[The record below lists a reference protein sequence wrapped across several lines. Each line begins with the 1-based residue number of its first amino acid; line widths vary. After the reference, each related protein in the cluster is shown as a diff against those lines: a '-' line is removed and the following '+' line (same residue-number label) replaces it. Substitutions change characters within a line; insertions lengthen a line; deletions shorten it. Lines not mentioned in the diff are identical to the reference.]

1 MFSWL
6 DLPTPSI
13 ASMWVTS
20 QLRVTSCTR
29 HFLIHFGYSSTFR
42 KPHTSHDLKHPSWR
56 NWLARQTVN
65 LEAVSSILTEGEAI
79 RTRTQSGL
87 LYFWR
92 ASLYSCPSDGFAAGL
107 DFWSP

>member
-1 MFSWL
+1 M
-6 DLPTPSI
+6 
-13 ASMWVTS
+13 A
-20 QLRVTSCTR
+20 
-29 HFLIHFGYSSTFR
+29 
-42 KPHTSHDLKHPSWR
+42 R

-107 DFWSP
+107 DFGPLDCHGSPEKGK